1 MKNLQII
8 IVDNEGI
15 IAPTLKKQL
24 SQHFI
29 VHEVKDNARINT
41 LLQKNTINLVVVGS
55 IGKQMT
61 DGLDRV
67 EKIRQ
72 ENKSVPVVLISK
84 FSSEARI
91 IAALRAGVSDY
102 IKTPFIYE
110 ELALSIDRTTS
121 DFSQYTPVKGISP
134 AQSCSSLLPEIIGNS
149 LEIQKIKNYL
159 LKVAATESTVLI
171 TGESGTGKELVA
183 EMIHHHSPRNSKPF
197 VCVNSAAIPE
207 SLVESEL
214 FGYDRGAFTGAD
226 AAKQGLFEQAAGGSV
241 FLDEISDMS
250 PLTQAK
256 VLRVIENKKV
266 MRVGGRWERP
276 MDVRIIAATNQEL
289 EKMVKKGT
297 FRLDLYYRLN
307 VARIHM
313 PPLRERKEDIPILLE
328 YFIRDL
334 NQQSGR
340 CVQDFSPKAWVALLH
355 YDWQGNVREL
365 KNLLESSYIAL
376 TSNRISYSD
385 LPTMFQLR
393 FEEMSRGYVC
403 ERDRVLN
410 ALFASN
416 WNKSKAAKK
425 LNWSRMTLYRKIEQH
440 SIVEN
445 RPIRSW
451 ALKECD
457 LFTS

>member
-8 IVDNEGI
+8 IVDNEGV

-24 SQHFI
+24 SRHFI
-29 VHEVKDNARINT
+29 VREVKDNAGIRT
-41 LLQKNTINLVVVGS
+41 LLQENTINLVVVGS
-55 IGKQMT
+55 IGRHMR

-72 ENKSVPVVLISK
+72 ENKSVPVVLLSK

-102 IKTPFIYE
+102 IKSPFKYE

-121 DFSQYTPVKGISP
+121 DFFQHVPVKGISP
-134 AQSCSSLLPEIIGNS
+134 AQSSSLLPEIIGNS

-241 FLDEISDMS
+241 FLDEISDMT

-256 VLRVIENKKV
+256 VLRIIENKKV

-313 PPLRERKEDIPILLE
+313 PPLRKRKEDIPILLE

-340 CVQDFSPKAWVALLH
+340 CVQYFSPKAWVALLH

-365 KNLLESSYIAL
+365 KNLLESIYIVL

-393 FEEMSRGYVC
+393 FEEMSRGHVC

-410 ALFASN
+410 ALFATN

-425 LNWSRMTLYRKIEQH
+425 LNWSRMTLYRKIEQL

>member
-1 MKNLQII
+1 M
-8 IVDNEGI
+8 
-15 IAPTLKKQL
+15 
-24 SQHFI
+24 
-29 VHEVKDNARINT
+29 
-41 LLQKNTINLVVVGS
+41 
-55 IGKQMT
+55 
-61 DGLDRV
+61 
-67 EKIRQ
+67 
-72 ENKSVPVVLISK
+72 
-84 FSSEARI
+84 
-91 IAALRAGVSDY
+91 
-102 IKTPFIYE
+102 
-110 ELALSIDRTTS
+110 
-121 DFSQYTPVKGISP
+121 
-134 AQSCSSLLPEIIGNS
+134 LPEIIGNS
-149 LEIQKIKNYL
+149 LEIRKIKNYL
-159 LKVAATESTVLI
+159 IKVAATETTVLI

-183 EMIHHHSPRNSKPF
+183 EMIHHHSPRNSKSF

-226 AAKQGLFEQAAGGSV
+226 AAKQGLFEHAAGGSV

-256 VLRVIENKKV
+256 VLRIIENKKV
-266 MRVGGRWERP
+266 MRVGGRWERS

-334 NQQSGR
+334 NQQFGR
-340 CVQDFSPKAWVALLH
+340 CVRYFSPKAWVALLH

-365 KNLLESSYIAL
+365 KNILESSYIAL

-393 FEEMSRGYVC
+393 FEEMSSRHIC

-445 RPIRSW
+445 RSIRRW
-451 ALKECD
+451 ALKACD
-457 LFTS
+457 LSTS